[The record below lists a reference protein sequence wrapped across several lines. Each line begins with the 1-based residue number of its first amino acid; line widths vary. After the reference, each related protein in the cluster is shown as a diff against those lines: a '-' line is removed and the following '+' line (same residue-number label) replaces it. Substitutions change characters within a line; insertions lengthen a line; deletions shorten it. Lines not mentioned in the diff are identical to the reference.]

1 MKEVQKRYVC
11 TECGHTESKWMGRC
25 PECNSWNT
33 FEEEIVSS
41 PNKSKMG
48 VSSPSLDNK
57 VRKLSEIKSDDAI
70 RLSTG
75 FDELDRVLG
84 GGVMLP
90 SSVLIGGEP
99 GIGKSTLMLEM
110 LSFLSTANDV
120 LYVSGEESPS
130 QVKLRGERLGLN
142 LTNISIFCDTRLE
155 ILEETIEKLQPKII
169 IVDSLQTLYSSS
181 VASMQ
186 GSLNQIR
193 TCCLMLSNI
202 AKRSGC
208 SGRRK

>member
-11 TECGHTESKWMGRC
+11 SECGHTESKWMGRC
-25 PECNSWNT
+25 PECNSWNS
-33 FEEEIVSS
+33 FEEEIVSAT
-41 PNKSKMG
+41 NKSKA
-48 VSSPSLDNK
+48 SPPSLSLDNR
-57 VRKLSEIKSDDAI
+57 VVKLSEIRSDEAV

-130 QVKLRGERLGLN
+130 QVKLRGERLSLN
-142 LTNISIFCDTRLE
+142 LSNISIFCDTRLE
-155 ILEETIEKLQPKII
+155 VLEQTIEKLEPKIF
-169 IVDSLQTLYSSS
+169 
-181 VASMQ
+181 
-186 GSLNQIR
+186 
-193 TCCLMLSNI
+193 
-202 AKRSGC
+202 
-208 SGRRK
+208 